1 MTSAP
6 FDVIA
11 RCEVLAPRDGA
22 ATLDTL
28 LSVTP
33 PAAGVPFDESVIG
46 FVSDLGRALTLD
58 AAARRYQELVALGFW
73 FRRARIQT
81 LRGRLGSSERY
92 VLRPRGTV
100 FHIAPA
106 NVDSVFV
113 YSWLLA
119 LLCGNRNLVRVSS
132 KRGPQIEVF
141 FAVLDGLLQEDRWQE
156 IAARN
161 VILSYPHD
169 DSVTSAL
176 SQHCDLRVIWGGD
189 DTVTRIRQIP
199 VPPRATELTFANRQS
214 AALLHAGW
222 VSAVDAPRLA
232 QLAEQFCADTFWF
245 GQQAC
250 SSPRVVYWIGDIH
263 HVEQAQHRF
272 WPAVMAAFERKEL
285 AWLPA
290 EKTGRFATAC
300 AMAAEHESARVDGEM
315 AGPVLRLSAD
325 RYDQSFRSRHGGYGL
340 IIEVAR
346 ETLGELACD
355 LRDEDQ
361 TLACAG
367 FDAAV
372 LRAFAEGLRSGA
384 VDRIVP
390 VGSALEFDAVW
401 DGHDLL
407 SHFTR
412 RVLLG

>member
-1 MTSAP
+1 MTSVPSDILAC
-6 FDVIA
+6 
-11 RCEVLAPRDGA
+11 CEVLAPRDGA
-22 ATLDTL
+22 AALGAL
-28 LSVTP
+28 LSPTP
-33 PAAGVPFDESVIG
+33 PAASAPFEEAVVG
-46 FVSDLGRALTLD
+46 FVTELGRALTLD
-58 AAARRYQELVALGFW
+58 AAARRFQELVALGFW
-73 FRRARIQT
+73 FRRARVDV
-81 LRGRLGSSERY
+81 LRARLDSGERY

-100 FHIAPA
+100 FHIAPS

-132 KRGPQIEVF
+132 RRGPQLEVF
-141 FAVLDGLLQEDRWQE
+141 FTVLDGLLQQERWQVL
-156 IAARN
+156 AARN

-169 DSVTSAL
+169 DAITRAL
-176 SQHCDLRVIWGGD
+176 SQYCDLRVIWGGD

-199 VPPRATELTFANRQS
+199 LPPRATELTFANRQS
-214 AALLHAGW
+214 AALLNAGW
-222 VSAVDAPRLA
+222 VGALEAPRLDL
-232 QLAEQFCADTFWF
+232 LAEHFCADTFWF

-250 SSPRVVYWIGDIH
+250 SSPRVVYWIGDGH
-263 HVEQAQHRF
+263 QVEQARRRF
-272 WPAVMAAFERKEL
+272 WPAVTAAFERKGL
-285 AWLPA
+285 TWLPS

-300 AMAAEHESARVDGEM
+300 AMASEHESARVDGEL
-315 AGPVLRLSAD
+315 AGAVLRLSAD
-325 RYDQSFRSRHGGYGL
+325 GYDERFRNRHGGYGL
-340 IIEVAR
+340 IVEISR
-346 ETLGELACD
+346 EGLDELAGD

>member
-1 MTSAP
+1 MTSALSE
-6 FDVIA
+6 VVA

-22 ATLDTL
+22 ASLGAL
-28 LSVTP
+28 LSPSP
-33 PAAGVPFDESVIG
+33 PAAGAPFDEEIVG
-46 FVSDLGRALTLD
+46 FVAELGRALTLD
-58 AAARRYQELVALGFW
+58 LAARRHQELVALGFW
-73 FRRARIQT
+73 FRRARIDA
-81 LRGRLGSSERY
+81 LRARLGSDERY
-92 VLRPRGTV
+92 VMRPRGTV

-132 KRGPQIEVF
+132 KRGPQVEVF
-141 FAVLDGLLQEDRWQE
+141 FEILDGLLRQDRWE
-156 IAARN
+156 AIAARN

-169 DSVTSAL
+169 DAITRAL
-176 SQHCDLRVIWGGD
+176 SQRCDLRVIWGGD
-189 DTVTRIRQIP
+189 DTVARIRQIP

-222 VSAVDAPRLA
+222 VAAAAASRVDL
-232 QLAEQFCADTFWF
+232 LAEKFCADTFWF

-250 SSPRVVYWIGDIH
+250 SSPRVVYWIGSGPE
-263 HVEQAQHRF
+263 VEQARNRF
-272 WPAVMAAFERKEL
+272 WPSVIAAFGRKGL
-285 AWLPA
+285 SWLPA

-300 AMAAEHESARVDGEM
+300 AMATEHDSARVHGDLT
-315 AGPVLRLSAD
+315 GPVLRLSAE
-325 RYDQSFRSRHGGYGL
+325 RYDEFLRSRHGGFGL
-340 IIEVAR
+340 IVEVAR
-346 ETLGELACD
+346 AGLDALADD

-361 TLACAG
+361 TLAYAG
-367 FDAAV
+367 FDDGV
-372 LRAFAEGLRSGA
+372 LRAFAERLHSSA

-412 RVLLG
+412 RVLIA